1 MSIIY
6 TFIARDKKIILS
18 DYTEY
23 SGNFQQISLII
34 LNKVNKNK
42 KCSLEYNEYE
52 NFLKY
57 FFSYNFY
64 YEDERD
70 LTYLC
75 ICKNLNE
82 DVAFSFLNDLKK
94 SFLKKY
100 DHNIIQGAYAYQLRD
115 FVEEMKNLIK
125 FYEENP
131 NHSKTTVILNHL
143 NDTAGILRE
152 SVEELLDRNEKM
164 NIIAQKSKH
173 LKSTSEDL
181 RIFVNYNLNHSIL
194 GIDNKK
200 KRKK

>member
-1 MSIIY
+1 MI
-6 TFIARDKKIILS
+6 K
-18 DYTEY
+18 
-23 SGNFQQISLII
+23 
-34 LNKVNKNK
+34 
-42 KCSLEYNEYE
+42 
-52 NFLKY
+52 FLKY
-57 FFSYNFY
+57 FFSYNFF

-82 DVAFSFLNDLKK
+82 DVAFSFINDLKK

-100 DHNIIQGAYAYQLRD
+100 DQNTILGAYAYQLRD

-131 NHSKTTVILNHL
+131 NHSKTTVLLNNL

-181 RIFVNYNLNHSIL
+181 RIFVNYQF
-194 GIDNKK
+194 
-200 KRKK
+200 